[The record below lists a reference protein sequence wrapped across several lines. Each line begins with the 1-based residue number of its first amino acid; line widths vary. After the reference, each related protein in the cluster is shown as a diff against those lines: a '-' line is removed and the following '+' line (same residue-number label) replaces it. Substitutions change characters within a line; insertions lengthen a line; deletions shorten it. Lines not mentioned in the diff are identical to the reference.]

1 MKTILFLN
9 HTHSNCGVYQYGLRI
24 YNIIKS
30 TENIN
35 YIYIEIDSLEDYNNC
50 ILSYKGIINAIIYN
64 YHQST
69 MSWLNNTSIQH
80 TVKNIGIPHESTDS
94 IFDIICNIDPDGLE
108 DNNHFSLPRPIFENI
123 DTILTDK
130 SSSTEIDHFINEYQ
144 GTGLPIFG
152 SFGFGFD
159 NKGFD
164 KIIRIVNESYDN
176 AVIKL
181 VIPVAHYD
189 PNNMQTV
196 INMKNKCLQ
205 QKTKE
210 GIKIMIT
217 HTFFSNDDI
226 LRFLAS
232 NTMNI
237 FLYDKMYGRGV
248 SSTIDY
254 ALSVKKPIGIS
265 DSYMFRNIYNDNIC
279 LYKISIDECLQRS
292 TSHCSQFLE
301 KYSHKNIIN
310 KFKDAILNI
319 QFKARL

>member
-1 MKTILFLN
+1 MKTVLFLN
-9 HTHSNCGVYQYGLRI
+9 HMHANCGVYQYGLRL
-24 YNIIKS
+24 YKIIKS

-35 YIYIEIDSLEDYNNC
+35 YIYIEIGSLEDYNRC
-50 ILSYKGIINAIIYN
+50 IVSYTGIIDAIIYN
-64 YHQST
+64 YHQIT
-69 MSWLNNTSIQH
+69 MTWLNNTSIQH
-80 TVKNIGIPHESTDS
+80 AVKNIGIPHESIDTM
-94 IFDIICNIDPDGLE
+94 FDIICNIDPDGLE

-123 DTILTDK
+123 DNILRDK
-130 SSSTEIDHFINEYQ
+130 SSSTETDSFINEYQ
-144 GTGLPIFG
+144 STGLPIFG

-164 KIIRIVNESYDN
+164 KIVMMVNESYDN

-189 PNNMQTV
+189 PNNMQTI

-237 FLYDKMYGRGV
+237 FLYDKMNGRGN

-265 DSYMFRNIYNDNIC
+265 DSYMFRHIYNDKIC
-279 LYKISIDECLQRS
+279 LYNTSIAECLQTS
-292 TSHCSQFLE
+292 TEYCNQYLE
-301 KYSHKNIIN
+301 KYSHINIIN
-310 KFKDAILNI
+310 KFKDIIGL
-319 QFKARL
+319 KY